1 MSRVLMVAA
10 PRSGSGKTTMTLAL
24 LSAFRRRGLSVR
36 ALKTGPDYID
46 PAFHQ
51 EASGVPCANLDSW
64 AMSGPA
70 LESRLARARE
80 NVDLVIVESSM
91 GLFDGLALPDG
102 QRGAASDIAA
112 HFAMPVLLVLD
123 TSGQGQSVGAV
134 AQGLSQ
140 WDEKVT
146 VAGVILNNIASD
158 RHEKLCRAVL
168 REPLCGVFRRDRSI
182 VLPERHLGL
191 VQARERGDLA
201 GFFDSLASKAEA
213 ELDLD
218 AIFALSRPIAA
229 TGVRGAPLV
238 NPPGQRIALADDA
251 AFSFLY
257 AHLAE
262 EWREAG
268 AEILPFS
275 PLRNERPDESADCCW
290 LPGGYP
296 ELHAAALAAATS
308 FHEGMH
314 RFALTRPIHGECG
327 GFMVLG
333 AGLEDCA
340 GTTHAML
347 GLLSHETSFARRK
360 MALGYRQAR
369 LLQPSV
375 LGAEG
380 TRLRGH
386 EFHYARVTAPGS
398 DAAFARLQDGEGN
411 DLGMAGAQRGQV
423 SGTFFHVLSRWG

>member
-10 PRSGSGKTTMTLAL
+10 PRSGSGKTTVTLAL

-64 AMSGPA
+64 AMQGAA
-70 LESRLARARE
+70 LQARLARAAE
-80 NVDLVIVESSM
+80 GVDLVIVESSM

-102 QRGAASDIAA
+102 RRGAASDIAA
-112 HFAMPVLLVLD
+112 FLDIPVLLVLD
-123 TSGQGQSVGAV
+123 ASGQGQSVGAV
-134 AQGLSQ
+134 AQGLAQ
-140 WDEKVT
+140 WDDKVT

-158 RHEKLCRAVL
+158 RHEKLCRAAL
-168 REPLCGVFRRDRSI
+168 KQTLCGVFRRDRSI
-182 VLPERHLGL
+182 LLPERHLGL
-191 VQARERGDLA
+191 VQARERGDLEA
-201 GFFDSLASKAEA
+201 FFRTLALKAEA

-218 AIFALSRPIAA
+218 AVFALSRPIDASEGKKA
-229 TGVRGAPLV
+229 SLLP
-238 NPPGQRIALADDA
+238 PPGQRIALADDA

-268 AEILPFS
+268 AEIRPFS
-275 PLRNERPDESADCCW
+275 PLNDEEPDEGADCCW

-296 ELHAAALAAATS
+296 ELHGGRLAAARN
-308 FHEGMH
+308 FRDGMR
-314 RFALTRPIHGECG
+314 RFAATRPVHGECG

-333 AGLEDCA
+333 GGLEDSA
-340 GTTHAML
+340 GMRHEML
-347 GLLSHETSFARRK
+347 GLLSHETSFARRR
-360 MALGYRQAR
+360 MVLGYRQAQ
-369 LLQPSV
+369 LLRPSV

-380 TRLRGH
+380 MMLRGH
-386 EFHYARVTAPGS
+386 EFHYARVTDPGS

-411 DLGMAGAQRGQV
+411 DLGVAGAQRNRV
-423 SGTFFHVLSRWG
+423 SGSFFHVLSRWE